1 MSTVKACLDQNDFSP
16 KEQSRCN
23 KFISFLA
30 VFALVNFFFQYTLFS
45 TDLSIRT
52 FLKPAALLQ
61 VVVSLSLI
69 VVSLYIYYKNKV
81 LHYLLRLL
89 PCVFVSMILMNI
101 FSNILGAAALVLWF
115 VASIYVNRKYFK
127 ILALRKNYLRFI
139 VWCTA
144 LIIVGSVIVT
154 ALTRGIATP
163 STVNMILFIGLV
175 EGLGSTALLWQLL
188 SKEIAS
194 GQTFYEAIRYT
205 VLIPTTF
212 MFLLGGLLT
221 AVPIKFFS
229 GEYLFGEDGNDYLQM
244 PESK

>member
-1 MSTVKACLDQNDFSP
+1 
-16 KEQSRCN
+16 
-23 KFISFLA
+23 
-30 VFALVNFFFQYTLFS
+30 
-45 TDLSIRT
+45 
-52 FLKPAALLQ
+52 
-61 VVVSLSLI
+61 
-69 VVSLYIYYKNKV
+69 
-81 LHYLLRLL
+81 
-89 PCVFVSMILMNI
+89 MNI
-101 FSNILGAAALVLWF
+101 VSNILGAAALVLWF

-144 LIIVGSVIVT
+144 LIIVGSVIVA

-163 STVNMILFIGLV
+163 STVNMILFISLV

>member
-23 KFISFLA
+23 KFI
-30 VFALVNFFFQYTLFS
+30 QYTLFS

-101 FSNILGAAALVLWF
+101 FSNILGAAALVLWC

-127 ILALRKNYLRFI
+127 ILALRKNYLHFI

-144 LIIVGSVIVT
+144 LIIVGSVIAA
-154 ALTRGIATP
+154 ALTHEVTHGIVTP

-188 SKEIAS
+188 SKEIAA

>member
-1 MSTVKACLDQNDFSP
+1 MSTVKACLDQNDVSP

-52 FLKPAALLQ
+52 FIKPAALLQ
-61 VVVSLSLI
+61 FVVSLSLI

-101 FSNILGAAALVLWF
+101 FSNMLGAAALVLWC

-127 ILALRKNYLRFI
+127 ILALRKNYLHFI
-139 VWCTA
+139 IWCTA
-144 LIIVGSVIVT
+144 LMIVGSVIAA
-154 ALTRGIATP
+154 ALTHEVVTP

-188 SKEIAS
+188 SKEIAA

>member
-101 FSNILGAAALVLWF
+101 FSNMLGAAALVLWC

-127 ILALRKNYLRFI
+127 ILALRKNYLHFI
-139 VWCTA
+139 IWCTA
-144 LIIVGSVIVT
+144 LIIVGSVIAA
-154 ALTRGIATP
+154 ALTHGIVTP

-188 SKEIAS
+188 SKEIAA